1 MICRNVHRFATVR
14 RLGLVALLAVG
25 WMASTALPVFAGTS
39 GTWANTGSM
48 NTGRT
53 DHTATLLPNGQVLVA
68 GGLDASSTPLASAEL
83 YNPATGTWTATGS
96 MVEARQGHTATLL
109 PNGEVLVV
117 GGHTPL
123 ADCVSTAELYNPSTG
138 RWATTGSMTE
148 GRCSHTATLLTNG
161 QVLVA
166 GGCCKPRI
174 NGDSLA
180 SAELYK
186 PSAGTWQATGSL
198 NVSRY
203 GAAAVLLSSGEALV
217 AGGNNIANGGTYT
230 QLASAELYNPSQ
242 GEWVLAP
249 SLNFTTP
256 TATATLLGNS
266 DVLVVGG
273 PGEFSGP
280 SVRTWT
286 NTGSYPKVA
295 LVGGGH
301 AATLLGTG
309 KVVVTGTRCN
319 YSGCSHVATP
329 GCFLYDFSSNS
340 WSITGSMNH
349 ARVRHT
355 ATLLPNGQVLVAG
368 GEFGIN
374 TSVLASAELY
384 TP

>member
-1 MICRNVHRFATVR
+1 MICRNVHRFAVVR
-14 RLGLVALLAVG
+14 TLVLAALLAAGLVASTPVP
-25 WMASTALPVFAGTS
+25 ASAGTS
-39 GTWANTGSM
+39 GTWANTGSL
-48 NTGRT
+48 NTART

-68 GGLDASSTPLASAEL
+68 GGLGVAGALASAEL
-83 YNPATGTWTATGS
+83 YNPATRTWTVTGS
-96 MVEARQGHTATLL
+96 MAAGREGQTATLL
-109 PNGEVLVV
+109 PNGEVLVA
-117 GGHTPL
+117 GGSTPL
-123 ADCVSTAELYNPSTG
+123 ASCVSSAEIYSPSTG

-174 NGDSLA
+174 NGDTLA
-180 SAELYK
+180 SAELYN

-217 AGGNNIANGGTYT
+217 AGGINIANGGTYT
-230 QLASAELYNPSQ
+230 VLASTELYNPSQ
-242 GEWVLAP
+242 GNWVLAP
-249 SLNFTTP
+249 SLNFNTP
-256 TATATLLGNS
+256 TGTATLLGNS

-273 PGEFSGP
+273 PGEFSDP
-280 SVRTWT
+280 SVRAWT
-286 NTGSYPKVA
+286 NTGSYPRVA

-349 ARVRHT
+349 ARVNHT
-355 ATLLPNGQVLVAG
+355 ATLLPNGQVLVVG
-368 GEFGIN
+368 GQFGIN
-374 TSVLASAELY
+374 FNILASAELY

>member
-14 RLGLVALLAVG
+14 RLGLVVLLAVG
-25 WMASTALPVFAGTS
+25 WMASTTLPVFAGTS
-39 GTWANTGSM
+39 GTWANTGSL
-48 NTGRT
+48 NTART
-53 DHTATLLPNGQVLVA
+53 DHTATLLPNGQVLVT
-68 GGLDASSTPLASAEL
+68 GGLDASSTQLASAEL
-83 YNPATGTWTATGS
+83 FNPATGMWTATGR
-96 MVEARQGHTATLL
+96 MAEARTLHTATLL

-117 GGHTPL
+117 GGSSL
-123 ADCVSTAELYNPSTG
+123 GNCVSTAELYNPSTG

-180 SAELYK
+180 SAELYN

-203 GAAAVLLSSGEALV
+203 GAAAVLLSGGEALV

-230 QLASAELYNPSQ
+230 QLASTELYNPSQ
-242 GEWVLAP
+242 GNWVLAP
-249 SLNFTTP
+249 SLNFNTP
-256 TATATLLGNS
+256 TPTATLLGNS

-273 PGEFSGP
+273 PGKFSDP

-286 NTGSYPKVA
+286 NTGSYPRVA

-309 KVVVTGTRCN
+309 KVLVTGTRCN
-319 YSGCSHVATP
+319 YSGCSHIATP
-329 GCFLYDFSSNS
+329 ACFLYDFSSNS

-349 ARVRHT
+349 ARVNHT
-355 ATLLPNGQVLVAG
+355 ATLLPNGQVLVVG
-368 GEFGIN
+368 GQFGIYLN
-374 TSVLASAELY
+374 VLASAELY